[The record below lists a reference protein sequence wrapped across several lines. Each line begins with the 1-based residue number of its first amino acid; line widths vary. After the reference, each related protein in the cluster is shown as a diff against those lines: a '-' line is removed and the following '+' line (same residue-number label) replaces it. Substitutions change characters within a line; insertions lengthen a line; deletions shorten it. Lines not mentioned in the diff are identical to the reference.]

1 MRVDADKIFGLF
13 NGEEPESLPE
23 KAKMADA
30 LLDFKEHPLFWV
42 GMFKKLIHN
51 HKTFNR
57 KVMNFFSQ
65 MDEELDL
72 YDVEQAGEFVV
83 YNRAWFWIS
92 KIDIQ
97 VSTHQDAL
105 LHYADE
111 YLLTYVKFAISY
123 FEEFE
128 EYEKCAQLVKISLG
142 FLSTGLSG
150 SPSLLPLV
158 LSENLL

>member
-1 MRVDADKIFGLF
+1 MDVNKVFRLFDGEEYNSLHEKAQAVDAV
-13 NGEEPESLPE
+13 
-23 KAKMADA
+23 
-30 LLDFKEHPLFWV
+30 LDLKEHPLFWV

-51 HKTFNR
+51 HKVFNK
-57 KVMNFFSQ
+57 KVISFFSK

-92 KIDIQ
+92 KIDTQI
-97 VSTHQDAL
+97 SSHQDAL

-111 YLLTYVKFAISY
+111 YLLTYVKFAVSY

-128 EYEKCAQLVKISLG
+128 EYEKCAQLVKIQN
-142 FLSTGLSG
+142 FLKEFS
-150 SPSLLPLV
+150 
-158 LSENLL
+158 N

>member
-13 NGEEPESLPE
+13 DGEEPESLPE

-97 VSTHQDAL
+97 VSSHQDAL

-128 EYEKCAQLVKISLG
+128 EYEKCAQLVKIQNILKE
-142 FLSTGLSG
+142 
-150 SPSLLPLV
+150 LL
-158 LSENLL
+158 N